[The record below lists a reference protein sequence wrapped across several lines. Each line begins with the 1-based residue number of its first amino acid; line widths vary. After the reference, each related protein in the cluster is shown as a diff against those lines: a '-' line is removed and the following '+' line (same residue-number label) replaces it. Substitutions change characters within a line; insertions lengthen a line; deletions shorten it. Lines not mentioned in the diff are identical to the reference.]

1 MSFDQERKDHIKSY
15 REELSAILDNDGDEL
30 VENHG
35 FQPEDGEEPSAY
47 DFASNEL
54 LSQSDA
60 VSGFKL
66 NKDYNCD
73 TFSDNIS
80 YVVFERTTGGPNVD
94 YVIGSLGDAYLI
106 YNYSGQSI
114 EKMYGDFENSP
125 LYEMAEN
132 KSGDQFTENQFEMDD
147 KELDQRRIA
156 ELGSDSFRQ
165 YLIDNAQPEKTE
177 IISFEKFVYL
187 LDDNKFDA
195 LEATRDILTAGTY
208 TGLYASPSV
217 DCEGFTQED
226 FIKII
231 ETHIATIEKLASNYE
246 DDFCEAI
253 SIFSIDTV
261 DLTEINFDYLE
272 DELKDKFNPEVK
284 AENERK
290 FKIKP

>member
-132 KSGDQFTENQFEMDD
+132 MSGEKFTENHYVMDD
-147 KELDQRRIA
+147 NENDQRRIA
-156 ELGSDSFRQ
+156 ELGSDSFKE
-165 YLIDNAQPEKTE
+165 YLIDNAQAEKTE
-177 IISFEKFVYL
+177 VISFEEFVRC
-187 LDDNKFDA
+187 LDDNEFDV
-195 LEATRDILTAGTY
+195 LEATSQALTDGVY
-208 TGLYASPSV
+208 NGYSV
-217 DCEGFTQED
+217 DGVDFTAED
-226 FIKII
+226 FIEDIK
-231 ETHIATIEKLASNYE
+231 THIATIEKLASHYS
-246 DDFCEAI
+246 DDFDNAT
-253 SIFSIDTV
+253 SIFSIDT
-261 DLTEINFDYLE
+261 DKLTEIDFDDLE